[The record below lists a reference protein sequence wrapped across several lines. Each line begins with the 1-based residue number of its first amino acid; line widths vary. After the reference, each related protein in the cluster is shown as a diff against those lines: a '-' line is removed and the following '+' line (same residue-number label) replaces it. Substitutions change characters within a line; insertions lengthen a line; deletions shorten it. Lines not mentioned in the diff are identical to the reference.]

1 MAAIVNDQ
9 VITEYDLRQR
19 ILLFVSTSGLPRT
32 PEMLARMRDQMLTT
46 LEEEQLKIQEARRK
60 GITVSPV
67 DVDKQIER
75 ITQDNH
81 MSREQL
87 ADMLKGAGVDMSTLR
102 GQIATSIAW
111 QKAVQ
116 DEYGDRINITPEDV
130 DAEMRRQAEGADKPH
145 FSVSVIFQAVDNP
158 DNDAKV
164 LKNMQ
169 DIHAQ
174 LRAGANFGQV
184 ARQFSQ
190 SPTAASGGDMGWVHE
205 GQLPAELDAA
215 LMKMHSGEVSDPIR
229 STGGYY
235 ILGVRERLE
244 GIHFAVPDPKTQKPV
259 GPLTVQRILFP
270 IGPNPPKNVLD
281 NVTKIAEQIHT
292 NVRGCEMLPKIAE
305 QLHGVVFQ
313 DIQKMGLKITDLSA
327 DIQAA
332 INKAGPGEATAP
344 LRSPAGIELMVR
356 CDKPAP
362 VINKFQLPSREEVE
376 NQLFEQQ
383 ISMLARRYL
392 RDLRRAANVE
402 VK

>member
-1 MAAIVNDQ
+1 MNDQ

-184 ARQFSQ
+184 A
-190 SPTAASGGDMGWVHE
+190 
-205 GQLPAELDAA
+205 
-215 LMKMHSGEVSDPIR
+215 
-229 STGGYY
+229 
-235 ILGVRERLE
+235 
-244 GIHFAVPDPKTQKPV
+244 
-259 GPLTVQRILFP
+259 
-270 IGPNPPKNVLD
+270 
-281 NVTKIAEQIHT
+281 
-292 NVRGCEMLPKIAE
+292 
-305 QLHGVVFQ
+305 
-313 DIQKMGLKITDLSA
+313 
-327 DIQAA
+327 
-332 INKAGPGEATAP
+332 
-344 LRSPAGIELMVR
+344 
-356 CDKPAP
+356 
-362 VINKFQLPSREEVE
+362 
-376 NQLFEQQ
+376 
-383 ISMLARRYL
+383 
-392 RDLRRAANVE
+392 
-402 VK
+402 